1 MDAPSPCGAV
11 SAPVR
16 APQQTRPAAPAAQG
30 RQSARSHAG
39 YPVGSAVPG
48 SGTRAGSSS
57 SSRGAGQSTME
68 VPSKKRLSTGK
79 RIAAIAV
86 SVVMV
91 LILATAGFGFW
102 YTSQLDK
109 ALSLGEDHIAI
120 KNALT
125 ASDLNKPFYALLIG
139 SDSREGSGTSNRA
152 DESGDNQRSDVMI
165 LVRVDAP
172 NRQFTMV
179 SIPRDTRYTW
189 PDGHVTKLNEVYN
202 HGGSAATL
210 SAVSEVTGVP
220 ISHFAEV
227 SFSNFESI
235 VDALGGIEVDV
246 PVAISYKDALTGE
259 TVSLEPGVQVIN
271 GQEAQLF
278 ARARH
283 EYGDNQDAK
292 RQSNNRQMIEA
303 IARATLSQPPT
314 ELPGT
319 ILELASFVKTD
330 VKSSDL
336 LSLGISF
343 ASGAGGMTVYSCTG
357 PTQGAVDESVG
368 LWLCYENPEG
378 WAKLMSVVDSG
389 ADPKDVDVESTAI
402 IP

>member
-1 MDAPSPCGAV
+1 
-11 SAPVR
+11 
-16 APQQTRPAAPAAQG
+16 
-30 RQSARSHAG
+30 
-39 YPVGSAVPG
+39 
-48 SGTRAGSSS
+48 
-57 SSRGAGQSTME
+57 ME
-68 VPSKKRLSTGK
+68 IPSKKRLSTGK
-79 RIAAIAV
+79 RIAAIAA

-91 LILATAGFGFW
+91 LVLATAGFGFWYTSQLDKGQGTMEIPSKKRLSTGKRIAAIAASVVMVLVLATAGFGFW

-109 ALSLGEDHIAI
+109 ALSLGDDQTAI
-120 KNALT
+120 KDALT
-125 ASDLNKPFYALLIG
+125 ASDLNEPFYALLIG

-189 PDGHVTKLNEVYN
+189 PDGSVTKLNEVYN
-202 HGGSAATL
+202 HGGAAATL
-210 SAVSEVTGVP
+210 KAVSEVTGVP
-220 ISHFAEV
+220 IAHFAEV
-227 SFSNFESI
+227 SFSSFEGI

-303 IARATLSQPPT
+303 IAKATLSKPPT

-319 ILELASFVKTD
+319 ILDLASYVKTD

-336 LSLGISF
+336 LSLGLSF
-343 ASGAGGMTVYSCTG
+343 AGGAGGMTVYSCTG

-378 WAKLMSVVDSG
+378 WAKLMGVVDSG
-389 ADPKDVDVESTAI
+389 ADPEDVDVESTAI
-402 IP
+402 VR

>member
-1 MDAPSPCGAV
+1 M
-11 SAPVR
+11 
-16 APQQTRPAAPAAQG
+16 
-30 RQSARSHAG
+30 
-39 YPVGSAVPG
+39 
-48 SGTRAGSSS
+48 
-57 SSRGAGQSTME
+57 
-68 VPSKKRLSTGK
+68 
-79 RIAAIAV
+79 
-86 SVVMV
+86 
-91 LILATAGFGFW
+91 
-102 YTSQLDK
+102 
-109 ALSLGEDHIAI
+109 
-120 KNALT
+120 
-125 ASDLNKPFYALLIG
+125 
-139 SDSREGSGTSNRA
+139 
-152 DESGDNQRSDVMI
+152 
-165 LVRVDAP
+165 
-172 NRQFTMV
+172 
-179 SIPRDTRYTW
+179 
-189 PDGHVTKLNEVYN
+189 
-202 HGGSAATL
+202 
-210 SAVSEVTGVP
+210 P